1 MTEVIEVQNTS
12 GTKPSTKR
20 KLSKNQMVVVLVLS
34 IVGAIVGTVAG
45 LIVLTIII
53 GLAGGH
59 T

>member
-1 MTEVIEVQNTS
+1 MTGVVESQIAS
-12 GTKPSTKR
+12 ATKPSGKR
-20 KLSKNQMVVVLVLS
+20 QLTKNQMAAILVLS
-34 IVGAIVGTVAG
+34 IIGAIVGTVAG

>member
-1 MTEVIEVQNTS
+1 MSSLGHLRTGSRGATGRREVSQ
-12 GTKPSTKR
+12 
-20 KLSKNQMVVVLVLS
+20 LQMGIGLLVG
-34 IVGAIVGTVAG
+34 IVGAVVGTVIG